1 MALSIALNAVD
12 CLCGTRCLW
21 CDHNRY
27 YAAGGRA
34 QILDQ
39 IQRLGTNI
47 IVVSAEQ
54 SRAVA
59 DRERT
64 GAIVTTLV
72 DADYRALR
80 RAVLSEGPGPIRSSA
95 TTSAPLRLKTGFLSK
110 VSPVIGVEPDYF
122 LMKSWSLVQGRFFD
136 TDDLRR
142 SSRVALLGHSVAQ
155 DLFESQNPLG
165 ERLFINRV
173 PFEIVGY
180 SASAGRD
187 WMPRTKMHRCMSP

>member
-1 MALSIALNAVD
+1 MWRYRLRSTLLIVCAALGVFGAITIVN
-12 CLCGTRCLW
+12 
-21 CDHNRY
+21 

-80 RAVLSEGPGPIRSSA
+80 RAVLSEGPVR
-95 TTSAPLRLKTGFLSK
+95 F
-110 VSPVIGVEPDYF
+110 
-122 LMKSWSLVQGRFFD
+122 GRRPPP
-136 TDDLRR
+136 RR
-142 SSRVALLGHSVAQ
+142 HC
-155 DLFESQNPLG
+155 D
-165 ERLFINRV
+165 
-173 PFEIVGY
+173 
-180 SASAGRD
+180 
-187 WMPRTKMHRCMSP
+187 